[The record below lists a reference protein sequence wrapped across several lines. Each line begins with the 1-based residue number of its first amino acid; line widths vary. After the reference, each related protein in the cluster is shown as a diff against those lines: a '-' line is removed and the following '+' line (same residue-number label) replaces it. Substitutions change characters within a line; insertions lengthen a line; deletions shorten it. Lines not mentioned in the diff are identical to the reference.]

1 MCHLH
6 TKFAFTPYNYKDM
19 TPSVHTSPLE
29 IAGLSHPGQVRSLNE
44 DTWATASVTAGEIM
58 IVADGMGGHRTGEVA
73 SQMATQT
80 LVEALSE
87 NRQTPP
93 EGLPKALQKANLA
106 VYQHA
111 SKRSESRGMGTTMT
125 ALVVDGNAAIIG
137 HVGDSRAYLIRG
149 TLIQQ
154 LTRDHSWVAERVR
167 QGVIS
172 EEEARNH
179 RWRNVITN
187 ALGSRPQLRLDLFG
201 IELREG
207 DTILLCSDGLSNMLN
222 DDMILSMVQRNQ
234 DDPAEVVA
242 QKLIDAANA
251 NGGPDNITVLL
262 TRVKK
267 LGKRSKNYVLP
278 QLGRE
283 PAMAV
288 PDLEQDPNHTI
299 ILEPTRPVPFIRKYW
314 LPIVAVAYVL
324 VFVALFLSRAKQ

>member
-1 MCHLH
+1 MSAPA
-6 TKFAFTPYNYKDM
+6 T
-19 TPSVHTSPLE
+19 TSPLE

-44 DTWATASVTAGEIM
+44 DTWATASVSVGEVM

-87 NRQTPP
+87 NRQAPP
-93 EGLPKALQKANLA
+93 DGLPRALQKANLA

-125 ALVVDGNAAIIG
+125 ALIVDGNAAIIG
-137 HVGDSRAYLIRG
+137 HVGDSRAYLIRANS
-149 TLIQQ
+149 IQQ

-172 EEEARNH
+172 EDEARNH

-201 IELREG
+201 LGLTEG
-207 DTILLCSDGLSNMLN
+207 DTILLCSDGLSNMLT
-222 DDMILSMVQRNQ
+222 DDMIFSIVQKNQ
-234 DDPAEVVA
+234 IDPAEVVA
-242 QKLIDAANA
+242 QKLIDAANS
-251 NGGPDNITVLL
+251 NGGPDNITVVL

-267 LGKRSKNYVLP
+267 LGKRSKNYPLP

-288 PDLEQDPNHTI
+288 PDLEHDPKHTI
-299 ILEPTRPVPFIRKYW
+299 ILEPTRPVSPLRKYIV
-314 LPIVAVAYVL
+314 PIVIVLYVL
-324 VFVALFLSRAKQ
+324 VFFLLLRVKR